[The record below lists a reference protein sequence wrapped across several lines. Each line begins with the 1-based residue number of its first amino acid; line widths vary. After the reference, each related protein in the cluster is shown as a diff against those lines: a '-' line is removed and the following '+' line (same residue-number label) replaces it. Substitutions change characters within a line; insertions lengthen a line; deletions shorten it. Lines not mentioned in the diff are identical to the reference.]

1 MMCKCQV
8 YVLFGWQKRRMYYPC
23 LFASKIVYENNSHAV
38 QIIFTHLAKCEDSKL
53 ILKSNKLIL
62 KSFTDFDG

>member
-1 MMCKCQV
+1 
-8 YVLFGWQKRRMYYPC
+8 MYYPC
-23 LFASKIVYENNSHAV
+23 LFASKIVYENNSQAV
-38 QIIFTHLAKCEDSKL
+38 QIIFTHLTKCEDSKL